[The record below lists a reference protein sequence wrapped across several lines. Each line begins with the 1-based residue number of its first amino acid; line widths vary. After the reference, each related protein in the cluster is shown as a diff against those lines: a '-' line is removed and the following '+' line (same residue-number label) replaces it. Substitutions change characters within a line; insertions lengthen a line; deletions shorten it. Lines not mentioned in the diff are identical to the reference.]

1 MQELRQKF
9 IVFKKPGVLSKK
21 MKSLTPTT
29 IESNIFCWN
38 FAYVCHLPI
47 STEGGS
53 DFLKFV

>member
-29 IESNIFCWN
+29 IENNIFC
-38 FAYVCHLPI
+38 
-47 STEGGS
+47 
-53 DFLKFV
+53 